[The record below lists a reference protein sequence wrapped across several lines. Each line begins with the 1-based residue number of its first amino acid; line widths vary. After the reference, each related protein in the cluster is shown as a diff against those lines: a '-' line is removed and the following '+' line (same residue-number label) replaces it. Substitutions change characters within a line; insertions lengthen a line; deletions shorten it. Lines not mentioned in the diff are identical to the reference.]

1 MIPTYYWSDRT
12 TTTSTVNAWA
22 RELVSNTAAG
32 INCDGYI
39 PTSTYGLSSYDDV
52 QRLIL
57 DWRKRNVYDP
67 NPMVYLW
74 NGQPVTITEPD
85 PAASAERGTNRDEDF
100 RSEELDEFLSG
111 FRILEDS

>member
-1 MIPTYYWSDRT
+1 MIPIDYWSDRT

-22 RELVSNTAAG
+22 REFVSNTATG

-57 DWRKRNVYDP
+57 DWRNVHDP

-85 PAASAERGTNRDEDF
+85 PAASAERETNKDEDF

-111 FRILEDS
+111 FLVLEDS